1 MTTGRIDAS
10 PASRVAL
17 GWFVKEIEGVKVLQH
32 GCRVN
37 GQISLLAVLL
47 DLNLS
52 AAILTNS
59 NEGSKATSIF
69 TRMVIEKLLGL
80 SPIIL
85 VSASDELESRKDR
98 WEVFGRSPTWISS
111 KKTANCS

>member
-52 AAILTNS
+52 AVLTNS
-59 NEGSKATSIF
+59 NDGSKATSIF

>member
-52 AAILTNS
+52 AVLTNS
-59 NEGSKATSIF
+59 NDGSKATSIF

-85 VSASDELESRKDR
+85 VSASDALESRKDR
-98 WEVFGRSPTWISS
+98 WEVFGKSPTWISS
-111 KKTANCS
+111 KKTANRS

>member
-1 MTTGRIDAS
+1 LTTGRIDAS

-52 AAILTNS
+52 AVLTNS
-59 NEGSKATSIF
+59 NDGSKPTSIF

>member
-52 AAILTNS
+52 AVLTNS
-59 NEGSKATSIF
+59 NDGSKATSIF

-85 VSASDELESRKDR
+85 VSASDALESRKDR

-111 KKTANCS
+111 KKTASRS

>member
-1 MTTGRIDAS
+1 LTTGRIDAS

-52 AAILTNS
+52 AVLTNS
-59 NEGSKATSIF
+59 NDGSKATSIF